1 MSSSRLQGYTL
12 GHKTVDELYLT
23 EYTCSMNYEITSTFI
38 FDKWLKGLKDR
49 TTRNKVLAR
58 IDRIQNGSFGDFKSL
73 GDNLFELR
81 FFFSDGLRIYYTIRN
96 HQVVLL
102 LNGGSKSSQSRD
114 IEKARQM
121 IQELE

>member
-1 MSSSRLQGYTL
+1 M
-12 GHKTVDELYLT
+12 K
-23 EYTCSMNYEITSTFI
+23 YEIASTSF

-58 IDRIQNGSFGDFKSL
+58 IDRVQNGNFGDFKSL
-73 GDNLFELR
+73 GNNLFELR
-81 FFFSDGLRIYYTIRN
+81 LFFSGGLRIYYTIRN

-114 IEKARQM
+114 IEKARQV

>member
-1 MSSSRLQGYTL
+1 M
-12 GHKTVDELYLT
+12 K
-23 EYTCSMNYEITSTFI
+23 YEITSTSF

-58 IDRIQNGSFGDFKSL
+58 IDRIQNGNFGDFKLL
-73 GDNLFELR
+73 GNNLFELR
-81 FFFSDGLRIYYTIRN
+81 FFFGGGLRIYYTIRN
-96 HQVVLL
+96 YQVVLL
-102 LNGGSKSSQSRD
+102 LHGGSKSSQRRD

>member
-1 MSSSRLQGYTL
+1 MS
-12 GHKTVDELYLT
+12 
-23 EYTCSMNYEITSTFI
+23 YEITSTYF
-38 FDKWLKGLKDR
+38 FDKWLQGLKDR

-58 IDRIQNGSFGDFKSL
+58 IDRVKNGNFGDFKSL

-81 FFFSDGLRIYYTIRN
+81 FFFGGGLRIYYTIRN

-114 IEKARQM
+114 IDKARQM